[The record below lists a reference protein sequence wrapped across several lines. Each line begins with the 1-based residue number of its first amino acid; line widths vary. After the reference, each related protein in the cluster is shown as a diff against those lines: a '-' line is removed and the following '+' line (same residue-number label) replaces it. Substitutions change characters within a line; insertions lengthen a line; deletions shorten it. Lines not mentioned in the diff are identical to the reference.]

1 MEKYIDMKSPL
12 TGGRVKEVSTME
24 EKIFRKEK
32 FRVHV
37 RYCVC
42 EDSGNSLPLQSR
54 TYCNSMTCIRNTY
67 KARHTIS

>member
-32 FRVHV
+32 FHV
-37 RYCVC
+37 QEYIQIV
-42 EDSGNSLPLQSR
+42 
-54 TYCNSMTCIRNTY
+54 
-67 KARHTIS
+67 

>member
-42 EDSGNSLPLQSR
+42 EDSGEQFTTTEQDILQFLSL
-54 TYCNSMTCIRNTY
+54 I
-67 KARHTIS
+67 HI